1 MNQSQTRIHAYH
13 SDPVV
18 AAVID
23 TLRQRVA
30 QPASPSPRSTT
41 IERAAWDFFVLGEA
55 MVAHPTLAEGNNL
68 PREDFVLM
76 EDGSAHYKGFLPP
89 DYEGKTALTPE
100 EYILLTAPAELRF
113 PEAGQFKFPEDQEK
127 LEEQLQPWVDAW
139 KVEEGRLEAFLDT
152 PLKSLA

>member
-30 QPASPSPRSTT
+30 QPASPSPRSAT
-41 IERAAWDFFVLGEA
+41 IERAARDFFVLGTA

-68 PREDFVLM
+68 PHTLFAFQ
-76 EDGSAHYKGFLPP
+76 EDGSAHYKGFLPL
-89 DYEGKTALTPE
+89 DYEGQTVIAPE
-100 EYILLTAPAELRF
+100 EYILLTAPAELSF
-113 PEAGQFKFPEDQEK
+113 PEAEQYQFPEDQEK
-127 LEEQLQPWVDAW
+127 LEGQLQPWVDAW
-139 KVEEGRLEAFLDT
+139 RVEEVKLETFLE
-152 PLKSLA
+152 SHLA